1 MGRNRIKVLYITYNG
16 VGESIFQSQ
25 VLPYLKGLS
34 MKGHVITLLSY
45 ERSGLVRA
53 EHAKVLNA
61 LGIKWYRFSYHK
73 IPRTLATFYDFLV
86 GIIGTFYIIIKE
98 KVSIVHARATHGA
111 LVGIAPA
118 KILGKKF
125 IFDTRG
131 LDSEE
136 YVDGN
141 LIRKN
146 SILHKM
152 LFAIEKYLLSRSDE
166 IVLLSQ
172 NAKNLFKEK
181 GLGVYIKEGI
191 TDVIPC
197 VTDLELFKPGNKKE
211 PSRKAGLDMIYIG
224 SVGTWYML
232 DEMLNFFK
240 TALSILGN
248 ASFSIYTQ
256 SDKAFVMNRI
266 KSLDIEGL
274 VKVDYLRRE
283 ALASRLRD
291 ADLGVCFIMP
301 VPSKKASSPTKIG
314 EYLASGL
321 PVLTNSGIGDIEEI
335 VKSCNVGAVI
345 DSFTESSY
353 KSALATLKKLLND
366 ENTVKRC
373 REAAEKY
380 FSLNNAVEKYDKIY
394 RRLGGKE

>member
-1 MGRNRIKVLYITYNG
+1 MGRDRIKVLYITYNG

-25 VLPYLKGLS
+25 CLPYLKGLS
-34 MKGHVITLLSY
+34 LRGHVITLLSY
-45 ERSGLVRA
+45 ERNGSDS
-53 EHAKVLNA
+53 EEYAKTLKT
-61 LGIKWYRFSYHK
+61 LGIKWYRLRYHK
-73 IPRTLATFYDFLV
+73 APRMLATFYDFLV
-86 GIIGTFYIIIKE
+86 GIIVTFYISIKE
-98 KVSIVHARATHGA
+98 KVTIVHTRATHGA
-111 LVGIAPA
+111 LIGIVPTRL
-118 KILGKKF
+118 LGKKF

-146 SILHKM
+146 SILHKI

-172 NAKNLFKEK
+172 NAKNLFTEK
-181 GLGVYIKEGI
+181 GLSGYIKEGI

-197 VTDLELFKPGNKKE
+197 VTDLELFKPGIKKG
-211 PSRKAGLDMIYIG
+211 SSKKDSIDMIYIG

-240 TALSILGN
+240 TALSISGKI
-248 ASFSIYTQ
+248 SFSIYTQ
-256 SDKAFVMNRI
+256 SDKAFVMNRV
-266 KSLDIEGL
+266 KSLGIEGL

-283 ALASRLRD
+283 ALASRLSG
-291 ADLGVCFIMP
+291 ADLGVCFIKP

-353 KSALATLKKLLND
+353 KDALTTLKKLLD
-366 ENTVKRC
+366 EKDTVKRC
-373 REAAEKY
+373 RETAEKY

-394 RRLGGKE
+394 RRLGGRE